1 MAILPSG
8 TEFTTKI
15 HNQGDWQVSRCY
27 DKAIAEAVRI
37 DLRGENV
44 LNSKSEYSRCRF
56 PRLVIDQE
64 EWRINKKGEEG
75 ETGVGSDKRRDKY
88 AGR

>member
-1 MAILPSG
+1 M
-8 TEFTTKI
+8 TR
-15 HNQGDWQVSRCY
+15 Q
-27 DKAIAEAVRI
+27 IAEAVRI

-64 EWRINKKGEEG
+64 EWRINKKKERQELEVMREEIVMQEDEDG
-75 ETGVGSDKRRDKY
+75 
-88 AGR
+88 